1 MATHIEAYVS
11 SCEHCQRNKNYTAN
25 TRGIPTPM
33 TTPLRR
39 FDVVALD
46 ILTFGKQCKNGFDSV
61 VVFTDRLSKRAYIS
75 PCYKTATAAD
85 LARIFFD
92 TVFRNQG
99 MPRVLLSDNGPQ
111 FHSDF
116 WTEFFALLR
125 TEVRLTSTYHP
136 QSNGGSEKF
145 NKTLL
150 EALRSY
156 VSARQDDW
164 DTYLVYIEFAYNN
177 SVNAATG
184 FSPFVLQFAQ
194 SPRAPW
200 DLFNA
205 TEPDEMHRGNSN
217 LASSLGLDIITNITA
232 ARDALHKAAQ
242 DFRLRHA
249 AVCKPHS
256 YKVGDAVLLSTKN
269 LKLKLPCRK
278 LSPAFIGPFRIQQ
291 LRGSNAV
298 ILEFTGRWKHL
309 HTVVNIEYLRP
320 YSLRSDTVGPGP
332 QSSSVKPIS
341 VEPDGSSWYQIA
353 EILDHNGP
361 SGPKCRCLVRWEG
374 FDATHDSWILRKHVT
389 LEAITAYEQIL
400 TDMAADSGTT
410 ADKVK
415 LATFIGKQGQFSA
428 LAERARLQA
437 HNIQRAQRAVA
448 LEASVRDNTQ
458 GISEVP
464 DVPALPGRRRTK
476 VPQRFKPS

>member
-1 MATHIEAYVS
+1 
-11 SCEHCQRNKNYTAN
+11 
-25 TRGIPTPM
+25 
-33 TTPLRR
+33 
-39 FDVVALD
+39 
-46 ILTFGKQCKNGFDSV
+46 
-61 VVFTDRLSKRAYIS
+61 
-75 PCYKTATAAD
+75 
-85 LARIFFD
+85 
-92 TVFRNQG
+92 
-99 MPRVLLSDNGPQ
+99 
-111 FHSDF
+111 
-116 WTEFFALLR
+116 
-125 TEVRLTSTYHP
+125 
-136 QSNGGSEKF
+136 
-145 NKTLL
+145 
-150 EALRSY
+150 
-156 VSARQDDW
+156 
-164 DTYLVYIEFAYNN
+164 
-177 SVNAATG
+177 
-184 FSPFVLQFAQ
+184 
-194 SPRAPW
+194 
-200 DLFNA
+200 
-205 TEPDEMHRGNSN
+205 MHRGNSN

-341 VEPDGSSWYQIA
+341 VEPDGSSLYQVA

-400 TDMAADSGTT
+400 TDMAAASGTT

-415 LATFIGKQGQFSA
+415 LATFVGKQGQFSA

-448 LEASVRDNTQ
+448 LEVSVRDNTQ
-458 GISEVP
+458 AISEVT
-464 DVPALPGRRRTK
+464 DVPALSGCRRTK
-476 VPQRFKPS
+476 VPKRFKPV